1 MATDLTTIF
10 GSEIKVFAQNRQAD
24 RQFSGFAGCH
34 GMTSMLLGS
43 RGYNIVV
50 RGIACGTGDN
60 YSAARDNVVAKFAAM
75 EESFFDEAAD
85 YEFFGETFNN
95 VVWNRVEKI
104 PDKNGMVYL
113 YTAEGNVIVNF
124 VAYGRALI

>member
-10 GSEIKVFAQNRQAD
+10 GNEIKVFAQNRQAD

-43 RGYNIVV
+43 RGYNIIVK
-50 RGIACGTGDN
+50 GTAVGAGGS
-60 YSAARDNVVAKFAAM
+60 YSAARDSVVAKFASM
-75 EESFFDEAAD
+75 EDYLFDEAAD

-104 PDKNGMVYL
+104 PDKNGMVYR
-113 YTAEGNVIVNF
+113 YTAEGYVIVDF